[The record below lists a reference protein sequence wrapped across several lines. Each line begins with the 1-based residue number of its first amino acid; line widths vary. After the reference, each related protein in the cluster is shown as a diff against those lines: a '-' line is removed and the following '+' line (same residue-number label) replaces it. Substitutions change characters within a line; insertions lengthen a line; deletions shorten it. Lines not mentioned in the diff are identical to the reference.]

1 MFMKFIPILC
11 VAALLSGWGA
21 AASALSFAK
30 YEQATTLSE
39 SQSQTGDYRLSL
51 GTLKKVD
58 GDWRA
63 EREQTLSGQLSRLTQ
78 ELDEGHS
85 EKAVFEFYRQQI
97 LKLGG
102 QELFVCES
110 RRCGSSATWANQR
123 FGIKE
128 LYGLDQYQHYSAL
141 ALDLDNGQR
150 AYVALYTVRRGNK
163 RSYAQVD
170 VLTSNNRAQLVSS
183 PEVVT
188 GRLRAGGQFR
198 LPELN
203 NGQLTDEQLTAI
215 VSALRAERVWHIAI
229 VGVDKGAGTLTEQQQ
244 RSLATA
250 TAIQQQLV
258 AAGLSADRLQVFG
271 LGGLMPA
278 AVPAGRTQSVS
289 LVKITP

>member
-1 MFMKFIPILC
+1 MKFIPLLC
-11 VAALLSGWGA
+11 VAALLSGWA
-21 AASALSFAK
+21 TSASALSFAR
-30 YEQATTLSE
+30 YEQARTLSE
-39 SQSQTGDYRLSL
+39 TQSQSGDYRLSL

-63 EREQTLSGQLSRLTQ
+63 EREQTLSGELSRLTQ
-78 ELDEGHS
+78 ELEEGHS
-85 EKAVFEFYRQQI
+85 EKEAFEFYRQQI
-97 LKLGG
+97 LKMGG

-128 LYGLDQYQHYSAL
+128 LYGLDQHQHYSAL
-141 ALDLDNGQR
+141 ALDLENGQR

-170 VLTSNNRAQLVSS
+170 ILTSSTRAELVSS
-183 PEVVT
+183 PEVVAE
-188 GRLRAGGQFR
+188 RLRGGGQFR

-203 NGQLTDEQLTAI
+203 NGKLTDNQLTAI
-215 VSALRAERVWHIAI
+215 VSALRAERGWHIAI
-229 VGVDKGAGTLTEQQQ
+229 VGVDTGAGTLTEQQQ

-258 AAGLSADRLQVFG
+258 AAGLSAERLQVFG

-278 AVPAGRTQSVS
+278 AVPAGRVQSVS
-289 LVKITP
+289 VVKVTP